1 MACLVGHRNGV
12 KPASDAY
19 LSGAIKAGEP
29 IGRSLDIERV
39 MQAAGVVE
47 RVMGLGERIAFESA
61 RKAAE
66 R

>member
-1 MACLVGHRNGV
+1 MAYLVGHRNGV

-19 LSGAIKAGEP
+19 LSGVIKAGEP

-39 MQAAGVVE
+39 V
-47 RVMGLGERIAFESA
+47 GLGERIAFESA